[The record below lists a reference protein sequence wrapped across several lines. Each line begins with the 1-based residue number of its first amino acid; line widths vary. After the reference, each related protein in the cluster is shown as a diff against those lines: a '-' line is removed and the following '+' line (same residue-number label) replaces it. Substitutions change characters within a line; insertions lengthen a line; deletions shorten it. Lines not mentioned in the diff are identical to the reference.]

1 MRNKSAVLK
10 LIAGLCIPALFIFSD
25 QASATITDLGTLTV
39 PAHKVYGDSFMAPLA
54 QFYDN
59 YTFVIP
65 SASVGA
71 ITATIDLGNFYG
83 INNLQSSLYSG
94 TIDPVTGK
102 PSGLLQAWSTPVPV
116 SNSGGIFTFSTIT
129 PTSLAAGSYT
139 LEIRGDVVGT
149 YGGSYFGL
157 LSVSPVPDAAE
168 WLLLLT
174 GIGLLGYV
182 GARRKLNKASEMSVM
197 HWVI

>member
-1 MRNKSAVLK
+1 MRNKSIILK
-10 LIAGLCIPALFIFSD
+10 LIAGLCMPALFILSN
-25 QASATITDLGTLTV
+25 QASAKITDLGTLTV
-39 PAHKVYGDSFMAPLA
+39 PAHKVYGDSFMAPQA
-54 QFYDN
+54 QFYDD

-116 SNSGGIFTFSTIT
+116 SNSGGVFTFSTIS

-139 LEIRGDVVGT
+139 LEIRGDVVGI

-168 WLLLLT
+168 WMMILSGL
-174 GIGLLGYV
+174 GVIGLLV
-182 GARRKLNKASEMSVM
+182 VRRKKNNENAMIGMCGV
-197 HWVI
+197 